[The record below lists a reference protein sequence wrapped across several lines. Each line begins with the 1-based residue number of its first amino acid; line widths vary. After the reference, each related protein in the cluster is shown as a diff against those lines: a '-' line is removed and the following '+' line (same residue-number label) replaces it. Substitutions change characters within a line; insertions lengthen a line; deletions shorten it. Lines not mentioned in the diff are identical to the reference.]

1 MIRNIAILT
10 FNDLAI
16 AFKNKTLYLILFMP
30 LFVFLSLELVDGNEP
45 NVQKIKIGLLD
56 KGNYPPAMIQSL
68 QSADRAFVVSWLPN
82 KEAGDRW
89 LKDRSG
95 DGILVPSRKVTEGCC
110 ALIVLEK
117 ASFQTVAIVESISE
131 LQRALEGKNKS
142 WISEIRFLQE
152 SAIQKQM
159 LPTWILMLVL
169 LVGFIIL
176 PTQVAEE
183 KEKKLLLG
191 LLQTPIREVEW
202 LLAKVC
208 LGMILIAVAALFLD
222 LLMTFD
228 FDPGGRLSYI
238 VFLMAGGFCFSSFGI
253 FVGFLCRTQASA
265 RTLGV
270 LFYLPHLLP
279 SALADFSKQ
288 LNSVAPLLPSY
299 QFYRPIKSILLEGG
313 SLSDYPLQLL
323 ALFGVG
329 LLTSFLSYQL
339 MKKRWLM

>member
-1 MIRNIAILT
+1 MIRNVLILT

-16 AFKNKTLYLILFMP
+16 AFKNKTLYLILFIP
-30 LFVFLSLELVDGNEP
+30 IFVFVSLELVDGTEP
-45 NVQKIKIGLLD
+45 DSQKIRIGLLE
-56 KGNYPPAMIQSL
+56 KGSYPTGMVQTL
-68 QSADRAFVVSWLPN
+68 QSADRVFAVSWLPN
-82 KEAGDRW
+82 EEAGNQW
-89 LKDRSG
+89 LKDKSG
-95 DGILVPSRKVTEGCC
+95 DGILIPLGKATQSC
-110 ALIVLEK
+110 ALIVLDRT
-117 ASFQTVAIVESISE
+117 SLQSLAIVESVSG
-131 LQRALEGKNKS
+131 LQRALEGKSKN
-142 WISEIRFLQE
+142 WVAEIRFLRE
-152 SAIQKQM
+152 SAIQRQM

-169 LVGFIIL
+169 LVGFIVL

-202 LLAKVC
+202 LLAKVFF
-208 LGMILIAVAALFLD
+208 GMILIAVAALFLH
-222 LLMTFD
+222 LLMAFD
-228 FDPGGRLSYI
+228 LDAGSRVSY
-238 VFLMAGGFCFSSFGI
+238 VAFLLAGGFCFSSFGI

-279 SALADFSKQ
+279 SALADFSQK

-313 SLSDYPLQLL
+313 GLSDFPLQLL

-329 LLTSFLSYQL
+329 LLTSFLSYRL
-339 MKKRWLM
+339 IKKRWLM

>member
-1 MIRNIAILT
+1 MIRNVLILT
-10 FNDLAI
+10 FNDLAV
-16 AFKNKTLYLILFMP
+16 AFKNKTLYLILFVP
-30 LFVFLSLELVDGNEP
+30 LFVFFSLEMVDGNTP
-45 NVQKIKIGLLD
+45 QLQKIKIGLIE
-56 KGNYPPAMIQSL
+56 KGNYPAGLTQSL
-68 QSADRAFVVSWLPN
+68 QAAGQIFTVSWLAN
-82 KEAGDRW
+82 TEAGKRW
-89 LKDRSG
+89 LQDRNG
-95 DGILVPSRKVTEGCC
+95 DGMLVPSSEATQGC
-110 ALIVLEK
+110 ALIVLELT
-117 ASFQTVAIVESISE
+117 SFKTLAIVESVSE
-131 LQRALEGKNKS
+131 LQRSLEGKSNK
-142 WISEIRFLQE
+142 WISEIRPLQE
-152 SAIQKQM
+152 SAMQKQM

-202 LLAKVC
+202 LLAKVFF
-208 LGMILIAVAALFLD
+208 GMILIVVSTLLLH
-222 LLMTFD
+222 LLMMFVLDT
-228 FDPGGRLSYI
+228 GNHLSYLS
-238 VFLMAGGFCFSSFGI
+238 FLLAGGFCFSSFGV

-279 SALADFSKQ
+279 SALADFSQ
-288 LNSVAPLLPSY
+288 TLNSVAPLLPSF

-313 SLSDYPLQLL
+313 GLSDFPQQLI
-323 ALFGVG
+323 ALFGIG